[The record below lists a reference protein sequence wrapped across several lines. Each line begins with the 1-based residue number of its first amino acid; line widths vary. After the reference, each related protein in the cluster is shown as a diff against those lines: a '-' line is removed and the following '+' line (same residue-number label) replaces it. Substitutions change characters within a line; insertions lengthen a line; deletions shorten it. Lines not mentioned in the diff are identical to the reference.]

1 MRRVNMQS
9 LGITEVYDNTLAL
22 LDIKSPKMTLRRV
35 KMVDLFQG
43 FFRSHQRLQH
53 GRKWLFF
60 YPDQARVATCFFPL
74 EQRVL
79 VLALTGADS

>member
-9 LGITEVYDNTLAL
+9 LGITEVCVNTLAL

-43 FFRSHQRLQH
+43 VFRSPQCLQP
-53 GRKWLFF
+53 WPQVAVF

>member
-1 MRRVNMQS
+1 MQS

-35 KMVDLFQG
+35 KMVYLFQG
-43 FFRSHQRLQH
+43 FFRSHRRLQP
-53 GRKWLFF
+53 WAQVAVF
-60 YPDQARVATCFFPL
+60 YPDQARVATSFFPL